1 MLGLS
6 KEAGF
11 TSMSGNARGWLT
23 SFLSKRRLEQPD
35 GRPLYAYRC
44 TQGEFADMVDRLG
57 NAVLDGRLTSWEVR
71 TFVLFAS
78 EWWQRHY
85 DGGRWA
91 WDPLLRYV
99 GWDRVHFPDLY
110 GPVREALSWWRVELV
125 RLETSTRYLG
135 TFACQGGLPLAL
147 VGESGR
153 VTSYLR
159 AVLRHSGRYR
169 QFVDDPIE
177 LARDQQHLLRPPTL
191 RREYVFR
198 LAADLVDAVLDLRE
212 DVQGEDGLEALD
224 ERRPGWRESMPLD
237 LDSERARELLVGLL
251 REAKTGASTGR
262 IFSAERFLSRTA
274 AGWRLGT
281 RIQMPRSVTR
291 EGMALHLGVSESEL
305 PLRMH
310 VRTIGQGSRVVG
322 LYAAGGEEFHLVS
335 GERIRAATFWDEDA
349 AGEFRLEFFAQD
361 VLGVVVVRRG
371 GPMGE
376 LPWVFRDEHGD
387 CAFIGEGSVSD
398 RSPELLVALPDGCEA
413 SSGQAIDAN
422 VVGRRLWR
430 VSEPAVIETNSG
442 TCSLKP
448 SSEQMVEEDYRL
460 SGERFYGFRS
470 AYPLFRGE
478 ARLTVARA
486 EERHRAVP
494 AVEVSWRGGGENWQA
509 RPDRFGLWEVRHV
522 REGVLRHHDRV
533 GLLPADISLFVQPG
547 SDLAEGELVLDHANG
562 VAVADDGSE
571 SRLIVSSTRSGVRMH
586 VSAVNRL
593 APPAEV
599 ALRLRWRGAWELKVR
614 APFPGEGG
622 RFLKN
627 DRPLGLTLPIDD
639 IYGVRA
645 TALSTDQLQ
654 RFWVEGELRAT
665 DDLSLRKVA
674 YFRHS
679 LRKAGIRHE
688 LALIEVDAMLRLL
701 LGASA
706 TSDAR
711 VVLRIVD
718 RYQVE
723 HGEVDVKRFAGG
735 LEHDPSLGSVIVT
748 SAPEEDGVPV
758 FEALPLARTD
768 LEPVILQSVGPAAT
782 PVCAVLPESLRLKD
796 EPWMIVLRHDG
807 GVRTEPVVV
816 GGRPTPSPT
825 APESRSLSLRE
836 ALRLSDAAHRAEKV
850 EESLLAM
857 LDGQDDGR
865 LEEDWAF
872 LTDLMLCLEGIP
884 ATVADLLS
892 ALPRCP
898 NLLVRCLFRL
908 DPSLRRSIWRLDSE
922 LPFSWLLVPRKT
934 WREEAELAYMN
945 LRAELAG
952 VNDAERLAAERVL
965 SVLDEGAERV
975 GALDAVSTD
984 VSVALAGGRLSEAFE
999 TAVREERDRKTQQ
1012 QVNLLVSL
1020 DDWPAGDGR
1029 REWEEELERGEFLSK
1044 LGMWQFENEHPARQ
1058 PTFDTPVAAA
1068 WCCYFSKS
1076 TPRTVFLVKRMRA
1089 HAPDWFDM
1097 AYRAAWI
1104 RLARIEDR
1112 LGDRE

>member
-1 MLGLS
+1 MSLPEDAGL
-6 KEAGF
+6 
-11 TSMSGNARGWLT
+11 TSMSVSDREWLT
-23 SFLSKRRLEQPD
+23 WFLGQRRLEAPD

-44 TQGEFADMVDRLG
+44 TQSEFADVVDRLG
-57 NAVLDGRLTSWEVR
+57 IAVRDGRLTRWAVR
-71 TFVLFAS
+71 AFVLYAS

-91 WDPLLRYV
+91 WEPLLRYV
-99 GWDRVHFPDLY
+99 GWGGVHFPDLY
-110 GPVREALSWWRVELV
+110 GPVREALSWWQVELV

-147 VGESGR
+147 VGEASR

-159 AVLRHSGRYR
+159 AVLQHAGRYR

-198 LAADLVDAVLDLRE
+198 LAADLVDAVLDLRK
-212 DVQGEDGLEALD
+212 DVQGEDVLEALD

-251 REAKTGASTGR
+251 RDAKTGVSTGS

-274 AGWRLGT
+274 AGWRLGA
-281 RIQMPRSVTR
+281 RMQMPRSVTR

-310 VRTIGQGSRVVG
+310 VRTMGQGSRVVG

-335 GERIRAATFWDEDA
+335 GERNRAAAFWDEDA

-361 VLGVVVVRRG
+361 VVGVVVVRRG
-371 GPMGE
+371 GAMGE
-376 LPWVFRDEHGD
+376 LPWAFRDEDGE

-413 SSGQAIDAN
+413 SRGQALDAN
-422 VVGRRLWR
+422 VVGRCLWR

-442 TCSLKP
+442 TCSVKP
-448 SSEQMVEEDYRL
+448 SSEQMLEEDYRL

-478 ARLTVARA
+478 ARLIVARA
-486 EERHRAVP
+486 EERHRAVS
-494 AVEVSWRGGGENWQA
+494 AVEVSWRGDRENWRA
-509 RPDRFGLWEVRHV
+509 RPDGFGLWEVRHV

-533 GLLPADISLFVQPG
+533 GLLPASLSLFVRPG
-547 SDLAEGELVLDHANG
+547 SDLAEGELVLDHAKG
-562 VAVADDGSE
+562 AGVADDGSE
-571 SRLIVSSTRSGVRMH
+571 SRLIVSPTLSGVRMQ
-586 VSAVNRL
+586 VSAVDRL

-599 ALRLRWRGAWELKVR
+599 ALRLRWPAARELRVR

-627 DRPLGLTLPIDD
+627 DRPLGRTLPVDD

-645 TALSTDQLQ
+645 TALSTDELQ
-654 RFWVEGELRAT
+654 RFWIEGELKAA
-665 DDLSLRKVA
+665 DALSLRKVA

-679 LRKAGIRHE
+679 LRKSGIRHE

-706 TSDAR
+706 ASDAR
-711 VVLRIVD
+711 IVLRIVD
-718 RYQVE
+718 RHQVE
-723 HGEVDVKRFAGG
+723 HGAVEVKRFAGG
-735 LEHDPSLGSVIVT
+735 LEHDPSMGSVSVT
-748 SAPEEDGVPV
+748 SPLEEDGVQV

-768 LEPVILQSVGPAAT
+768 LEPVILPTVGPVST
-782 PVCAVLPESLRLKD
+782 PVCAILPESLRLED
-796 EPWMIVLRHDG
+796 EPWVVVLRQDG

-816 GGRPTPSPT
+816 GGRRMPWPTT
-825 APESRSLSLRE
+825 RERMSLRE
-836 ALRLSDAAHRAEKV
+836 ALRLADAAHRAEKV
-850 EESLLAM
+850 EESLFEM
-857 LDGQDDGR
+857 LDGQDAGR
-865 LEEDWAF
+865 LEEDWSF
-872 LTDLMLCLEGIP
+872 LTDMMLCLEGVPPTI
-884 ATVADLLS
+884 ADLLS
-892 ALPRCP
+892 TLPRCP
-898 NLLVRCLFRL
+898 KMLVRCLFRL
-908 DPSLRRSIWRLDSE
+908 DPSLRRRIWRLDNE
-922 LPFSWLLVPRKT
+922 LPFSWLLITRKI
-934 WREEAELAYMN
+934 WREEAEIAYTE
-945 LRAELAG
+945 LCAELAG
-952 VNDAERLAAERVL
+952 VDDAGRFASERVL

-975 GALDAVSTD
+975 GALDTVSTD
-984 VSVALAGGRLSEAFE
+984 VRVALAGGALSEAFE
-999 TAVREERDRKTQQ
+999 TAVREERDRKTQDH
-1012 QVNLLVSL
+1012 VNLLVSL

-1044 LGMWQFENEHPARQ
+1044 LGMWQFESEHRARQ
-1058 PTFDTPVAAA
+1058 PTFDTPVAGA
-1068 WCCYFSKS
+1068 WCCFFSKP
-1076 TPRTVFLVKRMRA
+1076 TPRTIFLVKRLRA

-1097 AYRAAWI
+1097 AYRAAWF
-1104 RLARIEDR
+1104 RLALLEDR
-1112 LGDRE
+1112 LNRDQE